1 MKFLNEY
8 SAGAPENA
16 KKSDKYW
23 NSENYKLVEE
33 GTNPQTNVIWVQ
45 NPWTQF
51 VTTEKGAEMPAATL
65 GSTPH
70 PNNEDCG
77 IRDVWAHNLEDEFK
91 TIRQVSVFII
101 VLCHC

>member
-8 SAGAPENA
+8 SVGAPENA
-16 KKSDKYW
+16 KEPGNLW
-23 NSENYKLVEE
+23 NLSEKTNKFGVE
-33 GTNPQTNVIWVQ
+33 GSAPQTNVIWVQ

-51 VTTEKGAEMPAATL
+51 STTERGTDMPAATL
-65 GSTPH
+65 SSTQH

-91 TIRQVSVFII
+91 TIRQVLKII
-101 VLCHC
+101 IND